1 MRPWWERNPAALDA
15 DIQELTEAG
24 FRVRRQISA
33 KGGLLDLMIEMGTQ
47 RFRVRYRRGTA
58 DDAGDLPSRVVVT
71 EDAATG
77 TTKYASGTR
86 PLDAVR
92 QLIDGRGLLLPS
104 VDLERVLVPLAWN
117 RLSGNGGQLELA
129 RSAFD
134 LRVYAVH
141 GLDGSPIEQELRDA
155 AAPLG
160 RAFSVPVSG
169 LWVRGAHADAG
180 TNTADEIVRSAERQ
194 LATFHSLTPAV
205 VRARLR
211 TEVGTIFQAPL
222 YPYWQFV
229 RRGARGEP
237 IVLRTE
243 LVTPSSW
250 MARAPYA
257 EWLRGRR
264 VTIIGCGAVGWSV
277 AMQLARSGV
286 KQFTLY
292 DFDQMHLGNL
302 ARVGAFVNSVGR
314 TKVGALAEQL
324 EATVPGVR
332 AVPIAYEVG
341 IHVGPRALVAD
352 APDLLINLSGER
364 VSTDETNL
372 AALALEKPALFA
384 WVSNGVAAGRIFR
397 VRPYQS
403 PCYHCVR
410 EAGLVPIP
418 SRGPVPM
425 DPEIAWFGAS
435 FNVDAFAAAV
445 ARIAVLTLAGETVS
459 ATNPDHVVLHFGEVV
474 PREKR
479 IDLARDPRC
488 AICGTGRP
496 SEFFEWR

>member
-1 MRPWWERNPAALDA
+1 
-15 DIQELTEAG
+15 
-24 FRVRRQISA
+24 
-33 KGGLLDLMIEMGTQ
+33 
-47 RFRVRYRRGTA
+47 
-58 DDAGDLPSRVVVT
+58 
-71 EDAATG
+71 
-77 TTKYASGTR
+77 
-86 PLDAVR
+86 
-92 QLIDGRGLLLPS
+92 
-104 VDLERVLVPLAWN
+104 
-117 RLSGNGGQLELA
+117 
-129 RSAFD
+129 
-134 LRVYAVH
+134 
-141 GLDGSPIEQELRDA
+141 
-155 AAPLG
+155 
-160 RAFSVPVSG
+160 
-169 LWVRGAHADAG
+169 
-180 TNTADEIVRSAERQ
+180 
-194 LATFHSLTPAV
+194 
-205 VRARLR
+205 
-211 TEVGTIFQAPL
+211 
-222 YPYWQFV
+222 
-229 RRGARGEP
+229 
-237 IVLRTE
+237 
-243 LVTPSSW
+243 
-250 MARAPYA
+250 
-257 EWLRGRR
+257 
-264 VTIIGCGAVGWSV
+264 
-277 AMQLARSGV
+277 MQLARSGV

-384 WVSNGVAAGRIFR
+384 WVSTGVAAGRIFR

-459 ATNPDHVVLHFGEVV
+459 ATNPLIGWSLMIRV
-474 PREKR
+474 PIVRMIR
-479 IDLARDPRC
+479 QPPLNVPSAIAVAADTTTQVGTLNDLAAMSPCATSASRTATTPVRSAPMTGMNDPRKTMTPI
-488 AICGTGRP
+488 AGASGTRRISATIVMP
-496 SEFFEWR
+496 TESVNATRIVART